1 MDAALEQETIEIARD
16 LIRIES
22 VNTGDPATIGDGEE
36 RAARYVRDRLA
47 EVGISGE
54 FLLPTPG
61 RGNFI
66 VRIPGRDR
74 SAGRA
79 ARARTPRRRARRR
92 GGLERAAVR
101 RRGSARTTRTA
112 RCSTGAAP
120 WT

>member
-47 EVGISGE
+47 EVGVSGE
-54 FLLPTPG
+54 FVLPTPG
-61 RGNFI
+61 RGSFV

-74 SAGRA
+74 SAGALLVHTYLDVVPVDA
-79 ARARTPRRRARRR
+79 A
-92 GGLERAAVR
+92 
-101 RRGSARTTRTA
+101 A
-112 RCSTGAAP
+112 RCSTDGEP